1 MSAGIEPVEIIDP
14 WLWKTLSTDPTIVS
28 LVAQRISNGAALGP
42 SQTPFITWEM
52 NSSIDRTNSSGQT
65 IFSNSLFVVK
75 AVGQGGSYRP
85 VLPIAKRIN
94 ELLAGKDVTTENG
107 TLQCRRDRVIRYVEL
122 DDNVQYRHLGGIY
135 RIYAH
140 S

>member
-14 WLWKTLSTDPTIVS
+14 WLWKTLSTDPVIVS

-52 NSSIDRTNSSGQT
+52 NSSVDRTNASGQT

-94 ELLAGKDVTTENG
+94 ELLADKNVTTENG

>member
-1 MSAGIEPVEIIDP
+1 MSTGVEPVEIIDP

-28 LVAQRISNGAALGP
+28 LVAQRISNGAALGS

-52 NSSIDRTNSSGQT
+52 NSSVDRTNASGQT
-65 IFSNSLFVVK
+65 ILSNSLFVVK
-75 AVGQGGSYRP
+75 AVGQGGSYLP

-94 ELLAGKDVTTENG
+94 ELLADKDVTTENG